1 MEANMTKER
10 LLNLLDESLKAEES
24 ALPLYTKHISSTL
37 FLSGFEAAEKE
48 RIAQILGILEEE
60 TSKHYKA
67 LQHLIEKIRNEDK
80 DVY

>member
-1 MEANMTKER
+1 MTKER
-10 LLNLLDESLKAEES
+10 LLSLLDESLKAEES

-37 FLSGFEAAEKE
+37 FLSGFEAAAKD
-48 RIAQILGILEEE
+48 RIAQILGILQEE

-67 LQHLIEKIRNEDK
+67 LRYLIEKVQNEDK